1 MKHMDVSSIS
11 QPAYWTDSQGGYFLM
26 FIAMVLGGPAVTS
39 AGAFAAAFGVF
50 NIWLVF
56 LVSIISNLVPDALW
70 YAIGFLGRQQ
80 LIERLVKKYGR
91 HFKVSNEK
99 MEWLEKLYED
109 HVAKTLMFVKLVPL
123 LATPGLIAAGVARVP
138 IRKYALWSIIVTLP
152 TSLIFLILGYYFG
165 AAYERI
171 LHYYTAYGW
180 LFALVILISS
190 FVIYRAYR
198 KFTKKLENK
207 IEHVS

>member
-1 MKHMDVSSIS
+1 MDVASIS
-11 QPAYWTDSQGGYFLM
+11 QPASWTDSPGGYFLM
-26 FIAMVLGGPAVTS
+26 FIAMILGGPAVTS

-99 MEWLEKLYED
+99 MEWLEKLYQD
-109 HVAKTLMFVKLVPL
+109 HVVKTLLFVKLVPF

-138 IRKYALWSIIVTLP
+138 IRKYALWNIIITLP
-152 TSLIFLILGYYFG
+152 TSLVFLILGYYFG

-171 LHYYTAYGW
+171 LHYYTAYGG
-180 LFALVILISS
+180 LFALVILASFLIIS
-190 FVIYRAYR
+190 YAYR
-198 KFTKKLENK
+198 KFTRKLEKK
-207 IEHVS
+207 IKRVS

>member
-1 MKHMDVSSIS
+1 MDIASIS
-11 QPAYWTDSQGGYFLM
+11 QPTSWTDSPGGYFLM

-50 NIWLVF
+50 NIWIVF

-70 YAIGFLGRQQ
+70 YAIGFLGREH

-91 HFKVSNEK
+91 YFKVNNEK
-99 MEWLEKLYED
+99 MEWLEKLYDD
-109 HVAKTLMFVKLVPL
+109 HVAKTLIFVKLVPL

-138 IRKYALWSIIVTLP
+138 IRKYASWSIIVTLP

-171 LHYYTAYGW
+171 LHYYTAYGE
-180 LFALVILISS
+180 LFAIVILISFFIIS
-190 FVIYRAYR
+190 YAYR
-198 KFTKKLENK
+198 KFTKKLATK
-207 IEHVS
+207 IEHIE